1 MQFHDLCGDTNYFW
15 NKVECNTYSHK
26 VVSTILKQYRTNKKC
41 KFAKKNSFADHQS
54 NYFFCIYLPFIN
66 DGMMWIISL
75 KKYFII
81 FAYLSVVT
89 RLQIT
94 RSYIE
99 HMSLLNYFFEQAIF
113 WIMIWVKYFE
123 SNKLG
128 VELSDDDYSYRF
140 DLSPINSSRTR
151 LYSKKF

>member
-1 MQFHDLCGDTNYFW
+1 MQ
-15 NKVECNTYSHK
+15 
-26 VVSTILKQYRTNKKC
+26 NKKT
-41 KFAKKNSFADHQS
+41 SFADHQN

-66 DGMMWIISL
+66 DRIMWIISL
-75 KKYFII
+75 KKYFTI

-128 VELSDDDYSYRF
+128 VELSDNDDYSYRF

-151 LYSKKF
+151 LLHEEIFN

>member
-1 MQFHDLCGDTNYFW
+1 MG
-15 NKVECNTYSHK
+15 K
-26 VVSTILKQYRTNKKC
+26 
-41 KFAKKNSFADHQS
+41 
-54 NYFFCIYLPFIN
+54 
-66 DGMMWIISL
+66 MWIFSL
-75 KKYFII
+75 KKYFTI

-128 VELSDDDYSYRF
+128 VELSDNDDYSYKF
-140 DLSPINSSRTR
+140 DFSPINSSRTR
-151 LYSKKF
+151 LLHEEIFNKKKFLKKNFSQRFLHTIFSLLII